1 MSTHR
6 SLVELVFRSLKHRL
20 ASMDSHFTWNTTRN
34 TITRWLKIFFLI
46 YNTIYSKSISISW
59 NKIEFYGD
67 G

>member
-1 MSTHR
+1 

-20 ASMDSHFTWNTTRN
+20 ASMDFTWNTTRN

>member
-1 MSTHR
+1 MLSTHR

-20 ASMDSHFTWNTTRN
+20 ASIDFTWNSTRN

-46 YNTIYSKSISISW
+46 YNTIYSKSISISC
-59 NKIEFYGD
+59 NKILWG

>member
-20 ASMDSHFTWNTTRN
+20 ASMDFTWNTTRN